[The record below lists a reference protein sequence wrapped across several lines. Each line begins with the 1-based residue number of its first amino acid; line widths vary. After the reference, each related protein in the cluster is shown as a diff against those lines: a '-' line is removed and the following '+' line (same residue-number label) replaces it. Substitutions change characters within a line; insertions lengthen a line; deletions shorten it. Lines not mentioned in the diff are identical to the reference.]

1 MTNSQPR
8 NALQA
13 PPVTDQP
20 PASPASPESPAEPR
34 PVGVPWTVRVA
45 DWSARHRWPVFV
57 LWFVATIGL
66 FAGSIA
72 AGGINSAQ
80 AVSNNE
86 RGKYEAAEA
95 FIVYNAANAG
105 AQQTEKA
112 SSQFLLVVN
121 NPTGTTDDPAYVTAL
136 GDITKRLGAL
146 TATVDGKTGPVFE
159 GLVDPTKAPPEA
171 ALISPDK
178 TTARIAARVPGD
190 GDVLIQRLAP
200 VPALVDQLKADYPN
214 LAIHPLNNTLTND
227 EIQKLINGGLDDS
240 LRLTLP
246 LTFLILLIAFGAVV
260 AAVVPLVLAID
271 RAARGVRDPR
281 ALQPGRRAGQP
292 VREPARRPD
301 RAGGRG
307 RLLAVHDHPLPDRA
321 APRPAKARR
330 DRRRQQHRRPRGVLL
345 RARGR

>member
-13 PPVTDQP
+13 PLETDQP
-20 PASPASPESPAEPR
+20 PVSPASPESPAEPR

-66 FAGSIA
+66 FAGSLA

-80 AVSNNE
+80 AVSNNQQ
-86 RGKYEAAEA
+86 GKYEAAEA
-95 FIVYNAANAG
+95 FIVYNEANAG

-121 NPTGTTDDPAYVTAL
+121 NPTGTTDDPTYVTAI

-159 GLVDPTKAPPEA
+159 GLVDPTQAPPEA

-178 TTARIAARVPGD
+178 TTARIAARIPGD

-200 VPALVDQLKADYPN
+200 VPALVDQLKADYPD
-214 LAIHPLNNTLTND
+214 LSIHPLNSTLTND
-227 EIQKLINGGLDDS
+227 EIQKLINGGLDNS
-240 LRLTLP
+240 LRLTSP

-260 AAVVPLVLAID
+260 AAVIPLVLAMT
-271 RAARGVRDPR
+271 A
-281 ALQPGRRAGQP
+281 
-292 VREPARRPD
+292 
-301 RAGGRG
+301 
-307 RLLAVHDHPLPDRA
+307 LLAAFGILGLYSQ
-321 APRPAKARR
+321 APRSAHTPASSSC
-330 DRRRQQHRRPRGVLL
+330 
-345 RARGR
+345 

>member
-1 MTNSQPR
+1 MTDSQPR

-13 PPVTDQP
+13 PLVTDQP

-66 FAGSIA
+66 FAGSLA

-80 AVSNNE
+80 AVSNNQQ
-86 RGKYEAAEA
+86 GKYEAAEA
-95 FIVYNAANAG
+95 FIVYNDANAG

-159 GLVDPTKAPPEA
+159 ELVDPTQAPPEA
-171 ALISPDK
+171 APDL
-178 TTARIAARVPGD
+178 AR
-190 GDVLIQRLAP
+190 Q
-200 VPALVDQLKADYPN
+200 
-214 LAIHPLNNTLTND
+214 
-227 EIQKLINGGLDDS
+227 DD
-240 LRLTLP
+240 
-246 LTFLILLIAFGAVV
+246 
-260 AAVVPLVLAID
+260 
-271 RAARGVRDPR
+271 
-281 ALQPGRRAGQP
+281 
-292 VREPARRPD
+292 
-301 RAGGRG
+301 
-307 RLLAVHDHPLPDRA
+307 
-321 APRPAKARR
+321 
-330 DRRRQQHRRPRGVLL
+330 RQDRRPRPRRRRRPHPAACTCPGP
-345 RARGR
+345 RRPAEGRLPEPLDPPAEQHAHERRDPAS